1 MMSPVPLLCFPG
13 PREPPT
19 CFLPSDGTDMEQ
31 WVDHVP
37 GSLGKVRVPGNE
49 NPTLWSL
56 LSSCPLAPAGPGL
69 MSFLIGSLS
78 GTRIEP
84 RTLPPWPWPSEGLSM
99 GCCDTQGLAGAA
111 VLFFLTLHQQ
121 PSVLLPA
128 SLVPVHTRW
137 SPGRCRRHGL
147 GAPQIL
153 KLSAR
158 WLGWPGVSPSQS
170 PMRNGRNPCPILP
183 LKSSSVKS

>member
-1 MMSPVPLLCFPG
+1 
-13 PREPPT
+13 
-19 CFLPSDGTDMEQ
+19 MEQ

-56 LSSCPLAPAGPGL
+56 LSSCPLAPAGPRL
-69 MSFLIGSLS
+69 MSLLIGSLS

-84 RTLPPWPWPSEGLSM
+84 RALPPWPWPSEGLST

-111 VLFFLTLHQQ
+111 VFFFLTLHQQ

-137 SPGRCRRHGL
+137 SPGRYRRHGL
-147 GAPQIL
+147 GASPDPQAQCQVAGVAWGVALPESHEEWEEPVSHSAFEIL
-153 KLSAR
+153 FT
-158 WLGWPGVSPSQS
+158 
-170 PMRNGRNPCPILP
+170 
-183 LKSSSVKS
+183 